1 MSVFPRPRS
10 LPIAIIS
17 LLSVVVAVRA
27 DMPATPAAHQSEP
40 FRQGVLVD
48 TFGQWEIRKGLIDH
62 TFLLIGAG
70 KGDGEGHFWL
80 HCDQNN
86 MITVAVPLLERPHD
100 RVRSH
105 PVTIRA
111 DTGLTRAMSLV
122 VFEDFVAVA
131 IDYDGGR
138 NDKVADFLDVLRSS
152 QGDGHDLLFRPQ
164 FRLRRHAIACG
175 AGPLSGIVQ
184 SARASL
190 SIATLGLVF
199 VQAPWRGFIWLR
211 FSCWGR
217 SRILDRHCLRL
228 PTLTIHGAQA
238 GAAGPAR

>member
-10 LPIAIIS
+10 LPIAIVS
-17 LLSVVVAVRA
+17 LLSVVAAARA
-27 DMPATPAAHQSEP
+27 DTPATPAAHQSEP

-62 TFLLIGAG
+62 TFLLIGAS

-138 NDKVADFLDVLRSS
+138 NDKVADFLDVLRSAKETVTIS
-152 QGDGHDLLFRPQ
+152 YSDHNFDYDVTQL
-164 FRLRRHAIACG
+164 HA
-175 AGPLSGIVQ
+175 
-184 SARASL
+184 
-190 SIATLGLVF
+190 
-199 VQAPWRGFIWLR
+199 
-211 FSCWGR
+211 
-217 SRILDRHCLRL
+217 
-228 PTLTIHGAQA
+228 AQA
-238 GAAGPAR
+238 RFRELCSRPARR